1 MALRHASSL
10 VSTELLRRAL
20 MKPPS
25 LDIGQGLAMRP
36 WRLTSTKSRCVLMPK
51 LCRHFA
57 SLSIR
62 HSRFGVRLAGF

>member
-1 MALRHASSL
+1 
-10 VSTELLRRAL
+10 